1 MEGVVGTETGLAR
14 LVMDPRF
21 FRRVMRP
28 CDRLLQAVQL
38 VSIAS
43 LPVVAITRRYKEL
56 AKQLH
61 PDKWGGPGDLPECI
75 LSTCFASFRMPSFS
89 QRPSIE
95 LSKSVWPAP

>member
-1 MEGVVGTETGLAR
+1 
-14 LVMDPRF
+14 
-21 FRRVMRP
+21 MRP

-61 PDKWGGPGDLPECI
+61 PDKWGGSGDLPECI
-75 LSTCFASFRMPSFS
+75 LSSDVLR
-89 QRPSIE
+89 I
-95 LSKSVWPAP
+95 LSHAKFLTETFN